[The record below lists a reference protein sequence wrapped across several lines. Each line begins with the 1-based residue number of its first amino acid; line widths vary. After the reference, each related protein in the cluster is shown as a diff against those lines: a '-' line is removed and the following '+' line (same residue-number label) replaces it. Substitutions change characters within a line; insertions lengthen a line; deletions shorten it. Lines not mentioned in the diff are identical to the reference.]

1 MAEPVPNA
9 ATRPYQLQEIQGL
22 KNSELTELV
31 VRELDKWPH
40 KPRTSNGVHRAKK
53 EDLITALLSNGF
65 TTTNPLPILTES
77 SETSFRLDE
86 LGGPNLGTTPSTF
99 HPPPPL
105 PGFQLP
111 EYGLSD
117 GTVSEFRIHVQG
129 IRPTDVH
136 TTQIDPRLIPVP
148 SPTPAPVPVP
158 VPVPERRNL
167 QVFVMDQ
174 RRLED
179 ALYQPQTAEVVVEV
193 HTDSQTPDTLRFYA
207 RDLVRALQAT
217 NARLDGGDP
226 VSIGHQHSAEMRGFF
241 ITFAK
246 EVVPDDCSSYTFTP
260 ETLRFPRDGNLIV
273 TVNLPHRPVLR
284 ADSPA
289 ATACSSQESMPSTP
303 SPSESPKG
311 AARKGLRRDPAVVNY
326 LREKLLEYDNLG
338 ERVRKNKGITLHNS
352 DIVDEW
358 ERVIT
363 FYDTFIG
370 SRFPEL
376 SGKKITKADLV
387 AAFECSSSWLDNAKE
402 GHEKIKLY
410 GKEGTQPSSDVIM
423 KIEDKP
429 VTGPE
434 GKGKL
439 LEFLRKYRPAP

>member
-9 ATRPYQLQEIQGL
+9 ATRPYQLDEIQGL
-22 KNSELTELV
+22 KNSELAELV
-31 VRELDKWPH
+31 VRQLDKWPH

-53 EDLITALLSNGF
+53 EDLIAALLSNGF
-65 TTTNPLPILTES
+65 TTTNPLPTSAES
-77 SETSFRLDE
+77 SETSFRLNE
-86 LGGPNLGTTPSTF
+86 LGGINVGTTPSTF
-99 HPPPPL
+99 HPPL
-105 PGFQLP
+105 PGFQLSD
-111 EYGLSD
+111 YGLSD
-117 GTVSEFRIHVQG
+117 GT
-129 IRPTDVH
+129 
-136 TTQIDPRLIPVP
+136 IDPRLIPVP
-148 SPTPAPVPVP
+148 APAPAPAPASVP

-241 ITFAK
+241 VTFAK

-273 TVNLPHRPVLR
+273 TVSLPHRPVLR

-289 ATACSSQESMPSTP
+289 ATASQDSMSSTP

-311 AARKGLRRDPAVVNY
+311 AARRGLRRDSAVVKY
-326 LREKLLEYDNLG
+326 LKEKLLEYDNLG
-338 ERVRKNKGITLHNS
+338 ERVRKNKGIVMHNS
-352 DIVDEW
+352 DIIDEW
-358 ERVIT
+358 ERVMT

-370 SRFPEL
+370 ERFPETSVSL
-376 SGKKITKADLV
+376 HSTHKNDWTHLEQGKKITKADLV
-387 AAFECSSSWLDNAKE
+387 AAFDCSSSWLDNAKE
-402 GHEKIKLY
+402 GHEKLKLY
-410 GKEGTQPSSDVIM
+410 GKEGTQPSSDVIQ

>member
-9 ATRPYQLQEIQGL
+9 TRPYQLDEIQGL
-22 KNSELTELV
+22 KNSELAELV
-31 VRELDKWPH
+31 VRQLDKWPH

-53 EDLITALLSNGF
+53 EDLIAALLSNGF
-65 TTTNPLPILTES
+65 TTTNPLLTSPES

-86 LGGPNLGTTPSTF
+86 LGRTNVGTTPSTF
-99 HPPPPL
+99 HPPL

-117 GTVSEFRIHVQG
+117 GT
-129 IRPTDVH
+129 
-136 TTQIDPRLIPVP
+136 IDPRLIPVP
-148 SPTPAPVPVP
+148 APAPALAPVPVPVP

-241 ITFAK
+241 VTFAK
-246 EVVPDDCSSYTFTP
+246 EVVPDDCNSYTFTP

-273 TVNLPHRPVLR
+273 TVSVPHRPVLR

-289 ATACSSQESMPSTP
+289 ATASSSQDSMPSTP

-311 AARKGLRRDPAVVNY
+311 AARKGLRRDSAVVQY
-326 LREKLLEYDNLG
+326 LKEKLLEYDNLG
-338 ERVRKNKGITLHNS
+338 ERVRKNKGIILHNS

-358 ERVIT
+358 ERVMT

-370 SRFPEL
+370 ERFPEL

-387 AAFECSSSWLDNAKE
+387 AAFDCSSSWLDNAKE

-410 GKEGTQPSSDVIM
+410 GKEGTQPSSDVIK

-429 VTGPE
+429 LTGPE

-439 LEFLRKYRPAP
+439 LEFLRKYKPAP